1 MDQNDHKEA
10 YRLFWL
16 VKGHLHTSEQTIL
29 SSADGYFKRLW
40 NNNERSEY
48 GMEGF
53 EEEYQKVLDKRHNR

>member
-1 MDQNDHKEA
+1 M
-10 YRLFWL
+10 
-16 VKGHLHTSEQTIL
+16 VKGHLNVTDNTIID
-29 SSADGYFKRLW
+29 SADGYFKRLW